1 MAATKAKQKSSKR
14 VKPYTYLG
22 CPLTR
27 NRSPWCFRLC
37 GPDAEG
43 KGRCGRLAPH
53 TLKGRT
59 QLSIEKHNKELL
71 AAHCAKLCRQ
81 YLAAP
86 CNSAYGPAV
95 TVTEGAAEIVV
106 PVQPQVLD
114 AAGAVDPSVC
124 FKVLNDAASLAVGS
138 AVADRAVVVLHF
150 STYLTP
156 HATVGELVGRGRLM
170 GTSADLYLAEAVL
183 TDREGNEVGRG
194 NGTLRAGTR
203 PLSAE
208 TGHE

>member
-1 MAATKAKQKSSKR
+1 
-14 VKPYTYLG
+14 
-22 CPLTR
+22 
-27 NRSPWCFRLC
+27 
-37 GPDAEG
+37 
-43 KGRCGRLAPH
+43 
-53 TLKGRT
+53 
-59 QLSIEKHNKELL
+59 
-71 AAHCAKLCRQ
+71 
-81 YLAAP
+81 
-86 CNSAYGPAV
+86 
-95 TVTEGAAEIVV
+95 
-106 PVQPQVLD
+106 
-114 AAGAVDPSVC
+114 
-124 FKVLNDAASLAVGS
+124 VLNDAASLAVGS